1 MLQFDQCLN
10 IREAGMNIRQITKAA
25 RHRKLSPQELLN
37 IEVQL
42 RRIES
47 WLNTRP
53 TSTELFRLKWGELRK
68 RLVFWRKS

>member
-53 TSTELFRLKWGELRK
+53 TSTELFRLKCGKLWK